1 MKLSREKI
9 RNGVMMA
16 ALVFLF
22 AGIGAITSKAQE
34 EGRTP
39 PSESP
44 KSETPSAPAE
54 SPRSDPAPSSPS
66 SSSPS
71 SSSPSSSNDNSSS
84 NSSRG
89 SDSGNY
95 GGSNNDSGGSSRSRG
110 DEGRKAPKVDGDG
123 RVRRSSDRSNSRE
136 RVPVDKMP
144 VTTTGGSG
152 GSDSGRGRDRDRDRD
167 RDRWRGRRGHD
178 RDRHRHRLDDCYQ
191 VPAYDNTVIYQPATY
206 PTNPADS
213 RTAYERGYDDGVF
226 TGANDGRRKQTYDPE
241 RSHFYKDAPGYRP
254 VLGSRDVYKQAY
266 RDGFLRGYR
275 EGFQNWQKY
284 FVGGE
289 FRR

>member
-1 MKLSREKI
+1 MKFSRERI

-16 ALVFLF
+16 ALVFF
-22 AGIGAITSKAQE
+22 FGGIGAITSKAQE
-34 EGRTP
+34 VERIQ

-44 KSETPSAPAE
+44 KAETPSAPAE

-71 SSSPSSSNDNSSS
+71 SSNNDNGGSS
-84 NSSRG
+84 SSRG
-89 SDSGNY
+89 SDSGNS
-95 GGSNNDSGGSSRSRG
+95 GSSNNDSAGGTGRARG
-110 DEGRKAPKVDGDG
+110 DDGRKAPKVDADG
-123 RVRRSSDRSNSRE
+123 NVRRSSDRSNGRE
-136 RVPVDKMP
+136 RVLVDKMP
-144 VTTTGGSG
+144 VTTPSGSG

-167 RDRWRGRRGHD
+167 RDRWRGRGHD
-178 RDRHRHRLDDCYQ
+178 RDRHRNRQDDCYL
-191 VPAYDNTVIYQPATY
+191 VPDYDNTVIYQPATY
-206 PTNPADS
+206 PTSPADS
-213 RTAYERGYDDGVF
+213 RTAYERGYDDGIF
-226 TGANDGRRKQTYDPE
+226 TGAHDGRRNQTYDPE
-241 RSHFYKDAPGYRP
+241 RSHFYKDAPGYRS